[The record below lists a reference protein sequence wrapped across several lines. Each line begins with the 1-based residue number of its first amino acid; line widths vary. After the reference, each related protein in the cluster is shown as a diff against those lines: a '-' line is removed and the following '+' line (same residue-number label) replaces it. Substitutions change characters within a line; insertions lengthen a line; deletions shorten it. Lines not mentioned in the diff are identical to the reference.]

1 MASRKEQ
8 KERLKAERV
17 AKEAA
22 ERQETA
28 RRRRLQIGAAA
39 AAVVVVAVVIVV
51 IALGGGGGGDDE
63 TTSSGIAFSEDSV
76 PASVETGV
84 QDSPPPW
91 KPDYKQLAQRIQ
103 AMGLPAVGN
112 EAFHLHAWLHIYVDG
127 KKEPVP
133 ANIGVDQVTGTLSPL
148 HTHPVAP
155 DNPEGIIHMEADSE
169 FDFTL
174 GQFMATWGV
183 KFSDSQIGSLK
194 AKGDQKLQV
203 YLNGQRVS
211 DPVNVIMP
219 EHGNIVI
226 GYGKP
231 GSFPTEPKLDWPP
244 GL

>member
-39 AAVVVVAVVIVV
+39 AAVVVVAAVIVV

-76 PASVETGV
+76 PASVETGL

-91 KPDYKQLAQRIQ
+91 KPDYNGLGERIS
-103 AMGLPAVGN
+103 AMGLPGFSETIA
-112 EAFHLHAWLHIYVDG
+112 HTHASVQIYDDG

-133 ANIGVDQVTGTLSPL
+133 ANIGIDQATGTISPL
-148 HTHPVAP
+148 HTH
-155 DNPEGIIHMEADSE
+155 DTSGIIHMEADRE

-174 GQFMATWGV
+174 GQLIAIWGV
-183 KFSDSQIGSLK
+183 EFSDSQIGSLK
-194 AKGDQKLQV
+194 SQGDQKLQV
-203 YLNGQRVS
+203 YLNGQRVN

-219 EHGNIVI
+219 EKGNLVI
-226 GYGKP
+226 GYGKA
-231 GSFPTEPKLDWPP
+231 GSFPTDPKVNWPQ